1 MPYGLRRIASVR
13 TMLTKGLCALV
24 PFNVQEVMDAGGMFY
39 GVNAVSGNLIVGL
52 RPELPNGNG
61 MVLGTSGSGKSLFV
75 KLEILMLYLRFPNA
89 KFYIVDP
96 ENEYA
101 PLVHAMGGEVV
112 DISPISETHFN
123 PLDFYPDEKVRFCRK
138 MRSRNLCFLCSKR

>member
-1 MPYGLRRIASVR
+1 
-13 TMLTKGLCALV
+13 
-24 PFNVQEVMDAGGMFY
+24 
-39 GVNAVSGNLIVGL
+39 
-52 RPELPNGNG
+52 
-61 MVLGTSGSGKSLFV
+61 
-75 KLEILMLYLRFPNA
+75 MLYLRFPNA

-123 PLDFYPDEKVRFCRK
+123 PLDFYPDGKK
-138 MRSRNLCFLCSKR
+138 